1 MIICRGTNPPTA
13 VWKKNI
19 LRKTENFQ
27 LPLVNNLILIKKNTF
42 LKFFNGKHRNLT

>member
-1 MIICRGTNPPTA
+1 MQRLKSTNSS
-13 VWKKNI
+13 VEKNI